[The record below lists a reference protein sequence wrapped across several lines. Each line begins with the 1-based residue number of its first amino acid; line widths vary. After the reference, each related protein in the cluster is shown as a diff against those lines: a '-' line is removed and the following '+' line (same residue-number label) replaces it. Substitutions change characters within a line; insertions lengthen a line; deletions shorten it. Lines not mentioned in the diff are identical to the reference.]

1 MSGAHIRVNEVQK
14 TIEPV
19 RQPGRELIRQ
29 QEQGPVQ
36 AVAPQVAYRRVQLN
50 RNGLRPADLLAL
62 QRTVGNRRCSA
73 WWRAADDEQQEG
85 PAEEDAER
93 TVQTKLDR
101 WQRPR
106 TSRSRRAGS

>member
-1 MSGAHIRVNEVQK
+1 MSSARIHANEVQK

-36 AVAPQVAYRRVQLN
+36 AVAPQAAYRRVQLN

-62 QRTVGNRRCSA
+62 QRTVGNRAVQRMLA
-73 WWRAADDEQQEG
+73 KANDEQQD
-85 PAEEDAER
+85 EDR
-93 TVQTKLDR
+93 
-101 WQRPR
+101 
-106 TSRSRRAGS
+106 